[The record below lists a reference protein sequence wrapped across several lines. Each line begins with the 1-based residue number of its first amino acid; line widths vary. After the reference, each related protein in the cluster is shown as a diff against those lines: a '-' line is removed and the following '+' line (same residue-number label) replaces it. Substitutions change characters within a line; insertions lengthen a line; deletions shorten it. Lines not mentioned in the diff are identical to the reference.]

1 MGRQA
6 VNQKDLL
13 ASFEMVIAGAEKK
26 GTVLTEKEKKLIAYH
41 EVGHALVAATPEEH
55 PARHQDHHRAPHP
68 GRAGLHHADPGGG
81 EVPR

>member
-13 ASFEMVIAGAEKK
+13 ASFEMVIAGSREEGHRAHRE
-26 GTVLTEKEKKLIAYH
+26 GEASIIAYH

-55 PARHQDHHRAPHP
+55 ASP
-68 GRAGLHHADPGGG
+68 
-81 EVPR
+81 